1 MRKTL
6 GSIVR
11 EVLLEDIKGRGF
23 NLWQRSGGR
32 GGYSRGEYAPE
43 EGEEGDEG
51 QDSDSPAAPVG
62 RAQDFSFRG
71 RDTDDLK
78 DFIAVLAPEF
88 RKEFGVEMQVGSTY
102 RNPYEQAKAMAWTLD
117 VPSPNNFNDLYRGV
131 LGANLAHVRQLVVD
145 KKWEEAGNI
154 IAATP
159 LATRSH
165 GGGRAFDLGF
175 GKNPVLNKGKHKQ
188 YKDLVAR
195 VAAEHGFKAAANGE
209 KDNHFHVDVLG
220 RTRPVKSAVAAN
232 AEPKPAEQQQ
242 AKAGEDAA
250 PAAAQAQAESVREAT
265 KSAPADTADMWE
277 RI

>member
-51 QDSDSPAAPVG
+51 QDTDSPAAPVG
-62 RAQDFSFRG
+62 RAQDFVFRNK
-71 RDTDDLK
+71 DTQDLK
-78 DFIAVLAPEF
+78 DFIAALAPEF
-88 RKEFGVEMQVGSTY
+88 KKEFGVEMQVGSTY
-102 RNPYEQAKAMAWTLD
+102 RNVYQQAQAMSYPLKYGDAHF
-117 VPSPNNFNDLYRGV
+117 NNLYRRS
-131 LGANLAHVRQLVVD
+131 LGDKLDAVRGFIAA
-145 KKWEEAGNI
+145 KKWKDAGDI
-154 IAATP
+154 IATTS
-159 LATRSH
+159 LAKSSH
-165 GGGRAFDLGF
+165 GVGKAFDLGF
-175 GKNPVLNKGKHKQ
+175 VNNPKLKGQHAK
-188 YKDLVAR
+188 YKALVAR
-195 VAAEHGFKAAANGE
+195 VADENGFDAAANNE
-209 KDNHFHVDVLG
+209 QYDHFHVDVRG
-220 RTRPVKSAVAAN
+220 RKQTVKSAVAAN